1 MGTLKP
7 NLEGVYAVLK
17 EAIGVISPITENIPE
32 ELTERPQW
40 VLWRLEMRDGK
51 PTKVPYTPGEDTLAS
66 STDSLTWTTFDKA
79 LAAYQAGGYG
89 GIGFVFSSGDPF
101 VGVDLDYCRDPQSG
115 EIAPWAQKAIARVQE
130 GYIEISPSGTG
141 IHIIVEGKMRAEKTQ
156 RKIPG
161 GGKIEMYCQ
170 ARFFTITG
178 FVL

>member
-1 MGTLKP
+1 VITETTMVMTLT
-7 NLEGVYAVLK
+7 
-17 EAIGVISPITENIPE
+17 TENIPGQ
-32 ELTERPQW
+32 LTERPQW
-40 VLWRLEMRDGK
+40 VCWRLEERNGE

-66 STDSLTWTTFDKA
+66 STDSLTWSTFDKA

-115 EIAPWAQKAIARVQE
+115 EIAPWAQKAIARAQE

-141 IHIIVEGKMRAEKTQ
+141 IHIIVEGKMRGEKTQ